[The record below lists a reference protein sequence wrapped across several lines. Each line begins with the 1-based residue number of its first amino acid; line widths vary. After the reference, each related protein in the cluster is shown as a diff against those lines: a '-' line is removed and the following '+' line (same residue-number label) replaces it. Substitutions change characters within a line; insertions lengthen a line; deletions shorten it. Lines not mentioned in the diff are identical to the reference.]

1 VLEAPEAVEDQRL
14 GGAVAGS
21 TTLVEEQAVA
31 SQPITQSAD
40 GGVGDGLG
48 TRQLSEGRAAEEA
61 VEDVLEKILASKP
74 VGDGEGL

>member
-14 GGAVAGS
+14 GGAVTGS
-21 TTLVEEQAVA
+21 TTLVEEQTVA
-31 SQPITQSAD
+31 PQPITQTAN

-48 TRQLSEGRAAEEA
+48 ARQLSKGRAAEEA
-61 VEDVLEKILASKP
+61 VEDVLEEILASKP